1 MIFFRKLFENSAL
14 WTFLMITTALHGQG
28 VRPGSDRQG
37 QNMSPEARAAM
48 MNQRIGT
55 IKGRVIDADTKT
67 PLEYTN
73 IAIYKKR
80 DSSLVDG
87 TVTDAKGNF
96 ILEKIPFGRFY
107 AMISFIGYPTRTIDS
122 IFITPRETEVNLGT
136 IRLRPSGK
144 ALQGVEI
151 TEKKS
156 VMEYNLDKKVYNV
169 EQNVVSAGG
178 TAIDIMQTIPAVQVD
193 IDGNVSLRGS
203 GNVTILIDGKPSML
217 TSLDQLPASMIERVE
232 IVTNPSARY
241 DPDGTTG
248 IINIILKK
256 NKALG
261 INGMV
266 SANAGTGDKYNGS
279 FNLNYRVKKWNLFT
293 SYDFRQFGG
302 KGTSDL
308 FRETTI
314 NDTSNYLI
322 QSGIN
327 RRRGNFHNIGLGFD
341 FMPDNYNSF
350 TLSGRYNT
358 RNFTGR
364 ENVDNIYQN
373 YLFDTTRF
381 FNRRSAS
388 DNPSSGYE
396 LSFNYTRKFDQKW
409 REWTADAFY
418 SNGTGDNT
426 NIIDQLNFPH
436 NPSMNPFL
444 IRQQTLSNNTRRVLT
459 AQTDYVSQLWSGRIE
474 TGYKFS
480 YNFNDSDY
488 GFYNF
493 TDSTWVIDPTRS
505 NRYVYTEYL
514 NAVYVNYSRKL
525 TDKLYVQAGLRAEL
539 ATINSDQKT
548 QDSVYRNTYF
558 SPYPS
563 AIIKYSFN
571 DNHQIQLSYS
581 RRVNRPGP
589 WVLNPFINYTDP
601 LNLSAGNPALK
612 PEYSNSLELGY
623 TMQLGNTTLS
633 PSVYYRNTSGVISRI
648 MTVYPNG
655 TSFTTF
661 RNQNKAEAYGLEFIV
676 TQQIARWWRM
686 NGNFSYFH
694 SALMG
699 PDVTGDNAASNSW
712 TVRLMSMMMIPNIFD
727 LQISFNYNSPVIF
740 NPSVSGGRMGGHS
753 GPGGGFFMMGS
764 QGRMAENYWADAG
777 LKKDVLGGKGT
788 ITLRLSDIFKT
799 QRYNITTYGENF
811 TSESKRTRDSRTFF
825 VGFSYK
831 FNDYKRRQQRLQDTM
846 DEAESFN

>member
-1 MIFFRKLFENSAL
+1 MNYINGFLKGMVLIAIIIFTN
-14 WTFLMITTALHGQG
+14 G
-28 VRPGSDRQG
+28 VKAQSVKPGGDRPAG
-37 QNMSPEARAAM
+37 NISPEARAAM
-48 MNQRIGT
+48 MNQRIGVL
-55 IKGRVIDADTKT
+55 KGRIIDAESKT

-96 ILEKIPFGRFY
+96 ILEKLPFGRFY
-107 AMISFIGYPTRTIDS
+107 AMISFIGYPTRTVDS

-136 IRLRPSGK
+136 IRLKSSGK
-144 ALQGVEI
+144 TLQGVEI

-203 GNVTILIDGKPSML
+203 GNVTILVDGKPSML

-248 IINIILKK
+248 IINIILKR

-261 INGMV
+261 INGMI
-266 SANAGTGDKYNGS
+266 SANAGTGDKYNAS
-279 FNLNYRVKKWNLFT
+279 FNINYRVKKWNLFT

-302 KGTSDL
+302 TGTSDL

-314 NDTSNYLI
+314 NDTSSYLT
-322 QSGIN
+322 QTGNN
-327 RRRGNFHNIGLGFD
+327 RRRGNFHNFGLGVD

-358 RNFTGR
+358 RDFTMR
-364 ENVDNIYQN
+364 ENMDNLYQN
-373 YLFDTTRF
+373 YLMDTTQF
-381 FNRRSAS
+381 FNRK
-388 DNPSSGYE
+388 SSGDNNNSGFE
-396 LSFNYTRKFDQKW
+396 LSFNYTRKFDEKW
-409 REWTADAFY
+409 KEWTADAFY
-418 SNGTGDNT
+418 SDGSGDNS
-426 NIIDQLNFPH
+426 NIIDQWMYPN
-436 NPSMNPFL
+436 NPSINPFL

-474 TGYKFS
+474 LGYKFS

-493 TDSTWVIDPTRS
+493 NDSTWLIDPTKS
-505 NRYVYTEYL
+505 NRYVYSEYL
-514 NAVYVNYSRKL
+514 NSVYLNYSRKI

-539 ATINSDQKT
+539 ANIKSDQKT
-548 QDSVYRNTYF
+548 QDSVYKNTYF

-571 DNHQIQLSYS
+571 DKNQLQLSYS

-601 LNLSAGNPALK
+601 LNLSAGNPSLK

-623 TMQLGNTTLS
+623 TLQLGNTTLS

-676 TQQIARWWRM
+676 TQQVLQWWRL

-699 PDVTGDNAASNSW
+699 PDVTGDNSSSNSW
-712 TVRLMSMMMIPNIFD
+712 TLRFMSMMMIPGVFD
-727 LQISFNYNSPVIF
+727 LQLSFNYNSPVIF
-740 NPSVSGGRMGGHS
+740 NPSVGGGRMGGP
-753 GPGGGFFMMGS
+753 GGGGGFFMMGS
-764 QGRMAENYWADAG
+764 QGRMSENYWADAG
-777 LKKDVLGGKGT
+777 LKKDILSGKGT
-788 ITLRLSDIFKT
+788 ISIRLSDIFKT
-799 QRYNITTYGENF
+799 QKYNITTFGDNF
-811 TSESKRTRDSRTFF
+811 ISEAKRTRDSRVLF

-831 FNDYKRRQQRLQDTM
+831 FNDYKRRQQRLQDTI
-846 DEAESFN
+846 DEAESYN